1 MLPTA
6 LAAGSARIGCVR
18 DATMAVPFGAAPGND
33 SGRRRRR
40 CCDMS
45 TPLDLHARR
54 PSLRDRA
61 RRALATSRLQL
72 GLRAL
77 LFVGVVALLLSA
89 LAFALVHGVASALGL
104 HRLQESALRRLD
116 VGIVALD
123 RTVARVRY
131 LPALL
136 QTTPEVQAL
145 LAAPDDRRLRQRAS
159 AVLARINAIVGT
171 DMLFVLRPDGLSIAA
186 SDYGAPTSTYGHFY
200 DFRPYLQQ
208 ALATGRGS
216 FFGIGM
222 TTRSP
227 GYFLSYALR
236 EGDRTLGVAAAKVD
250 LEPAAGAWAPMPG
263 DMLLVDHRGVVILST
278 REPWRFHA
286 LAPFDAAARAEILAE
301 RPYSADLPLLAWAGG
316 LLVDGQTRKVR
327 IGDDGDYLMT
337 ARAVPGFGWQMIAVD
352 SLGPLQ
358 SSALTQALLAAAL
371 TAVAWLLA
379 VAAWQSRQAAMQKLA
394 AQAQLQAAHDSLDHR
409 VQQRTQELRTA
420 VDSLAAEIETRK
432 AIERSLRAT
441 QSELVHA
448 GKMAVLGQISAGLA
462 HEFNQP
468 LAALRTLSDNA
479 AALLDKQRPDETR
492 RNLERISQIVGRL
505 GEVTRRLKTFAHK
518 PGDEAVP
525 TPLAAA
531 AANVAGLLAE
541 RLRRDGVH
549 LEVTIEPPQLAV
561 MADPAAV
568 EQVLVNLV
576 VNALDAMA
584 ASPVRRLRLQAAAMP
599 PRVRIAVTDTGPGVD
614 PAMMARLFEPFAT
627 SKPRGAGLGLG
638 LPISQRI
645 VRDFGGDIFVT
656 NNPGGGATFEID
668 LPEARAA
675 SVVA

>member
-1 MLPTA
+1 
-6 LAAGSARIGCVR
+6 
-18 DATMAVPFGAAPGND
+18 
-33 SGRRRRR
+33 
-40 CCDMS
+40 MS

-54 PSLRDRA
+54 ASLRDRA
-61 RRALATSRLQL
+61 RRALAISRLQL

-77 LFVGVVALLLSA
+77 LFVGVVGLLSS
-89 LAFALVHGVASALGL
+89 LVAFALVHGVTSAVGS

-123 RTVARVRY
+123 RTVARVQY

-145 LAAPDDRRLRQRAS
+145 LAAPDDLRLRQQAS
-159 AVLARINAIVGT
+159 AALARINAIVGT

-186 SDYGAPTSTYGHFY
+186 SDYGAPTSTYGHVY
-200 DFRPYLQQ
+200 DFRPYLRQ

-236 EGDRTLGVAAAKVD
+236 EGERTLGVAAAKVD
-250 LEPAAGAWAPMPG
+250 LEPAAGVWAPMPG
-263 DMLLVDHRGVVILST
+263 DMLLVDQRGVVILST
-278 REPWRFHA
+278 REAWRFHA
-286 LAPFDAAARAEILAE
+286 LAPFDAATRAEILAE
-301 RPYSADLPLLAWAGG
+301 RPYSPDLPLLAWAGG
-316 LLVDGQTRKVR
+316 LLADGQSRSVR
-327 IGDDGDYLMT
+327 IGDVDSLMT
-337 ARAVPGFGWQMIAVD
+337 ARAVPGFGWQMIAID
-352 SLGPLQ
+352 SLDALQ
-358 SSALTQALLAAAL
+358 SAALTQALLAAAL

-394 AQAQLQAAHDSLDHR
+394 AQAQLQAANDSLEQR
-409 VQQRTQELRTA
+409 VRQRTHELRTA
-420 VDSLAAEIETRK
+420 IDSLAAEIETRK

-479 AALLDKQRPDETR
+479 AALLDKQRPEETR
-492 RNLERISQIVGRL
+492 RNLERISQIVSRL

-518 PGDEAVP
+518 PGDKAVP

-531 AANVAGLLAE
+531 AGSVAGLLAE
-541 RLRRDGVH
+541 RLRRDGVS
-549 LEVTIEPPQLAV
+549 LEVAIEPPDLAV
-561 MADPAAV
+561 MADPAAI
-568 EQVLVNLV
+568 EQVLVNLI

-584 ASPVRRLRLQAAAMP
+584 ASPVRRLRLQAAATP

-614 PAMMARLFEPFAT
+614 AAMMARLFEPFAT

-668 LPEARAA
+668 LPEATAA
-675 SVVA
+675 SVA